1 MKLVPTEE
9 QKNII
14 DLAMEGEDIVI
25 NAFAGASKSTTLV
38 MIANEKHQLGG
49 EVGMYLAFNKA
60 IAVEAEGKFPNSV
73 DCRTVHSLAYG
84 KTPKALR
91 DKLKLDR
98 VFPKDLAKLYGFA
111 AQFIV
116 SVDGS
121 DLRKFISVNSKMSMV
136 NQTVTRFC
144 SSADDEITDKH
155 VVLVDWMNKINDNS
169 FNFTDLRKEILEL
182 SKTHWNAT
190 IDPESAVPMTHDA
203 YLKLY
208 SMNVKQ
214 IPVSYIMVD
223 ESQDSSPVIMNI
235 INKQKKAQK
244 IYVGDRYQAIYGWR
258 GAINA
263 MEIAEG
269 EVMNLTK
276 SFRFGQNVEKL
287 ARILLKKAGCEV
299 ELSGNGCT
307 EGKVYLKERSIQP
320 NAVICRTNAG
330 VIKNI
335 FEYSSLYP
343 DKTIGAS
350 CDTGEIEK
358 FVRAFESLMLGKR
371 VEHPLLSAF
380 ENITELMEYCD
391 DNPEDLEIV
400 SLVKIIDK
408 FGVKAVLASMAR
420 CTNTKKPDILI
431 TTAHKSKGLE
441 WDNVTIYSDFSYD
454 AETRQIEREELN
466 ILYVAIT
473 RAKKNI
479 CIAGIHDIL
488 NGLSKDQG
496 IVLDLEDASPEYLD
510 HLNRVL
516 EFAKAKSIK
525 FYSRGASMNDVE
537 AFCSANEHLLTFD
550 LDNSDGGLIDSL
562 QGV

>member
-1 MKLVPTEE
+1 MSLIPTSE
-9 QKNII
+9 QQSII
-14 DLAMEGEDIVI
+14 EMAMDGEDIVI

-38 MIANEKHQLGG
+38 MISDEKHMLGG

-60 IAVEAEGKFPNSV
+60 IAVDAEGKFPNSV

-84 KTPKALR
+84 KTPKDLR

-98 VFPKDLAKLYGFA
+98 VFPKDLAKLYGFS
-111 AQFIV
+111 AQFLV
-116 SVDGS
+116 SVDGN

-144 SSADDEITDKH
+144 SSADDEILDKH
-155 VVLVDWMNKINDNS
+155 VVLVDWMYKINDNS
-169 FNFTDLRKEILEL
+169 FDFSELRSEILKL
-182 SKTHWNAT
+182 AKLHWEST
-190 IDPESAVPMTHDA
+190 IDPKSVVPMTHDA

-214 IPVSYIMVD
+214 IPVSYIMID

-258 GAINA
+258 GAVNA

-269 EVMNLTK
+269 TVMNLTK
-276 SFRFGQNVEKL
+276 SFRFGQNIEKL
-287 ARILLKKAGCEV
+287 ARILLKKAGCEI
-299 ELSGNGCT
+299 ELSGNGNL
-307 EGKVYLKERSIQP
+307 EGKTFLKEKSIQP
-320 NAVICRTNAG
+320 DAVICRTNAG

-335 FEYSSLYP
+335 FEYSRLYP

-358 FVRAFESLMLGKR
+358 FVRAFESLVLEKR

-380 ENITELMEYCD
+380 ENTTELMEYCE

-400 SLVKIIDK
+400 SLVKIIDS
-408 FGVKAVLASMAR
+408 FGVKAVLASMSR

-454 AETRQIEREELN
+454 AETREIDREELN
-466 ILYVAIT
+466 ILYVAVT

-496 IVLDLEDASPEYLD
+496 VTLDLEDSSPEYLD
-510 HLNRVL
+510 NLNRVL
-516 EFAKAKSIK
+516 ERAKIEGIR
-525 FYSRGASMNDVE
+525 FHSRGASMDDIE
-537 AFCSANEHLLTFD
+537 AFCHKNKHLVEFDANTED
-550 LDNSDGGLIDSL
+550 LVD
-562 QGV
+562 V